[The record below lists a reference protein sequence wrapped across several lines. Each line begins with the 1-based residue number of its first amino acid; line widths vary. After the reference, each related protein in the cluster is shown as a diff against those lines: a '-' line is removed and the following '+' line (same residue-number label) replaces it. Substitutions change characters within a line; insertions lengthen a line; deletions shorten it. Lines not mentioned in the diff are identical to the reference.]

1 MTRSFCAQNLPLA
14 LRFSGRAL
22 ANFTFVVVMLV
33 ACALIAL
40 TGVGQVQAEEDVE
53 APEQQLSNRIDFGSA
68 QIMGQSNT
76 SGAVYLM
83 NRKQNEIESMLTQRT
98 DYRKEILADFEF
110 DVDSR
115 LSGSVKNP
123 PVNTLGKTN
132 PPE

>member
-1 MTRSFCAQNLPLA
+1 
-14 LRFSGRAL
+14 
-22 ANFTFVVVMLV
+22 MLV